1 MKNFYLQFWKKLG
14 DGVDLLGEGVDLL
27 GEGVDLLGDGVD
39 LLGDGGDP
47 RSIAVGSSKTTVA
60 QKGDQRLEIRKCDLL
75 TDQPTDGLTWVGAR
89 DTCVSKKKNYWL
101 FAALLYGGA
110 PLAFICFEC
119 FGSDNILAEC

>member
-1 MKNFYLQFWKKLG
+1 MKIFYLQFWKKLG

-60 QKGDQRLEIRKCDLL
+60 QKGDQGWKSESVTYLRTNQRTYMGRC
-75 TDQPTDGLTWVGAR
+75 
-89 DTCVSKKKNYWL
+89 
-101 FAALLYGGA
+101 
-110 PLAFICFEC
+110 
-119 FGSDNILAEC
+119 

>member
-1 MKNFYLQFWKKLG
+1 MKIFYLQLQSSRHICPHTSIVDENFLSTILKKLG

-75 TDQPTDGLTWVGAR
+75 TDGRTDLHG
-89 DTCVSKKKNYWL
+89 
-101 FAALLYGGA
+101 
-110 PLAFICFEC
+110 
-119 FGSDNILAEC
+119 

>member
-1 MKNFYLQFWKKLG
+1 MKIFYLQLQSSRHICPHTSIVDENFLSTIWKKKKLG

-60 QKGDQRLEIRKCDLL
+60 QKGDQRLEIRKCDGL
-75 TDQPTDGLTWVGAR
+75 TDLPTNGHG
-89 DTCVSKKKNYWL
+89 
-101 FAALLYGGA
+101 
-110 PLAFICFEC
+110 
-119 FGSDNILAEC
+119 